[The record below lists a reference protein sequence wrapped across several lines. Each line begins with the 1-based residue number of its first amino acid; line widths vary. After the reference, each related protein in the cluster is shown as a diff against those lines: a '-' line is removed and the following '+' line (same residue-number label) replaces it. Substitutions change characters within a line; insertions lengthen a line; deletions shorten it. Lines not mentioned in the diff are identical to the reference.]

1 MNTTTLYLHIPYCK
15 QACHYCDFHFSTQ
28 RSTEAA
34 VVKAMHAEL
43 ATRAQQ
49 APWKGSRI
57 NSLYFGGGTPSF
69 LAVADLA
76 QLIAKAQALFSFNTA
91 AEITLEANPDD
102 ITPEKL
108 EAWHSIGITRLSIGL
123 QSFDNLE
130 LQSMNRAHDASHS
143 VQCLEW
149 IADGP
154 IQNYSVDFMYGMP
167 GSTVE
172 SWTRQLDQLATYLPP
187 HLSCYAL
194 TVEEKTVLYH
204 NVRSG
209 KTTLPSDEVIVA
221 QFEALR
227 AWASEQGYTHY
238 ELSNFAQPDKYSRHN
253 SHYWSGQP
261 YLGIGPGAHSFDGK
275 KRWWNV
281 SNNTLY
287 AQGAEVPNEELTLID
302 LLNERLMVRL
312 RTAKGFLWESDVPF
326 GIDPTLLEPVQQ
338 SVKKSEAKGLLKCSE
353 KGFTIPPEH
362 WMQSDAIIAEL
373 FISPDAD

>member
-287 AQGAEVPNEELTLID
+287 AQGAEVPSEMLTPID

-326 GIDPTLLEPVQQ
+326 GMDPTLLEPVKQ

>member
-123 QSFDNLE
+123 QSFDHLE

-227 AWASEQGYTHY
+227 AWALEQGYTHY

-287 AQGAEVPNEELTLID
+287 AQGAEVPSEILTPID

-326 GIDPTLLEPVQQ
+326 GMDPTLLEPVQQ

>member
-57 NSLYFGGGTPSF
+57 NSLYFGGGTPSY

-76 QLIAKAQALFSFNTA
+76 QLIAKAHTLFSFNTA

-227 AWASEQGYTHY
+227 SWASEQGYTHY

>member
-57 NSLYFGGGTPSF
+57 HSLYFGGGTPSF

-287 AQGAEVPNEELTLID
+287 AQGAEVPSEMLTPID

-326 GIDPTLLEPVQQ
+326 GMDPTLLEPVKQ

>member
-123 QSFDNLE
+123 QSFDHLE

-326 GIDPTLLEPVQQ
+326 GMDPTLLEPVQQ

>member
-123 QSFDNLE
+123 QSFDHLE

-287 AQGAEVPNEELTLID
+287 AQGAEVPSEMLTPID

-326 GIDPTLLEPVQQ
+326 GLDPTLLEPVQQ

-362 WMQSDAIIAEL
+362 WMQSDTIIAEL

>member
-1 MNTTTLYLHIPYCK
+1 MNETTLYLHIPYCK
-15 QACHYCDFHFSTQ
+15 QACHYCDFHFSTH
-28 RSTEAA
+28 RSTESA
-34 VVKAMHAEL
+34 VLEAMHAEMTMRSL
-43 ATRAQQ
+43 QM
-49 APWKGSRI
+49 PWNGAAI

-69 LAVADLA
+69 LAVTDLSR
-76 QLIAKAQALFSFNTA
+76 LIDEARSLFSFSPSI
-91 AEITLEANPDD
+91 EITLEANPDD

-123 QSFDNLE
+123 QSFNNLE

-172 SWTRQLDQLATYLPP
+172 SWKRQLDQLATYLPP

-204 NVRSG
+204 DVRSG
-209 KTTLPSDEVIVA
+209 NTTLPSDEVIVA

-227 AWASEQGYTHY
+227 AWASPQGYTHY

-253 SHYWSGQP
+253 SHYWSGQS
-261 YLGIGPGAHSFDGK
+261 YLGIGPGAHSFDGE
-275 KRWWNV
+275 KRWWNI

-287 AQGAEVPNEELTLID
+287 AQGAKVPSERLTLID

-312 RTAKGFLWESDVPF
+312 RTAKGFLWEGDVPV
-326 GIDPTLLEPVQQ
+326 GLDHSLLKRVKRNVQTA
-338 SVKKSEAKGLLKCSE
+338 EAKGLVTCTD
-353 KGFTIPPEH
+353 KGFAIPPDR
-362 WMQSDAIIAEL
+362 WMQSDAIISEL
-373 FISPDAD
+373 FLSPKES